1 MTEMTETKFFH
12 FGQFFSKRAL
22 IATVIGVGLVAVT
35 EFVLPFFNILTV
47 RALWDWFTPVT
58 ITFTLAVIMVTCAI
72 ARNIVASILI
82 TMAAALSFYHPF
94 DSNSSTAGYAFTA
107 AIIIF
112 LVTALLSGFFATR
125 EMSGQSAFLSIGI
138 LFGIQGLIGAGISLA
153 TNLTSAHEAFF
164 DYHVNVAYGESV
176 NGFPVFDVVLA
187 VFSLV
192 YMIAF
197 IILSRKRYTASIEGK
212 KFEIF
217 GQILIFLA
225 IAGALVFS
233 ILSHGTYDEFTA
245 NSIYTEENTQ
255 FFNILFEKERHG
267 IFSSVKL
274 LNIFYILPIVGFII
288 GLGLALI
295 VHQRAEGTLGYMKFN
310 FEGSFFS
317 LNIAVGIIAFG
328 FSSTILNLM
337 NSSFYLRGAA
347 FFTLFTEF
355 TNLLLLN
362 MLIAYVIFLIIT
374 IIRRIANK

>member
-1 MTEMTETKFFH
+1 
-12 FGQFFSKRAL
+12 
-22 IATVIGVGLVAVT
+22 
-35 EFVLPFFNILTV
+35 
-47 RALWDWFTPVT
+47 VT
-58 ITFTLAVIMVTCAI
+58 ITFTLAVIMVTSAI

-82 TMAAALSFYHPF
+82 AAAAALSFYHPF
-94 DSNSSTAGYAFTA
+94 NSDASASGYAFTA
-107 AIIIF
+107 ASIIF
-112 LVTALLSGFFATR
+112 LVTAILSGFFATR
-125 EMSGQSAFLSIGI
+125 EMSGQSALLSIGI
-138 LFGIQGLIGAGISLA
+138 IFGIQGLIGAGISLA
-153 TNLTSAHEAFF
+153 TNLTSAHVEFW
-164 DYHVNVAYGESV
+164 DYGVNVAHGQSI

-187 VFSLV
+187 AFSVV
-192 YMIAF
+192 YMVAF
-197 IILSRKRYTASIEGK
+197 IILSRKKYTASIEGK

-233 ILSHGTYDEFTA
+233 ILSHVTYNQNTA
-245 NSIYTEENTQ
+245 NSIYTENNAQ
-255 FFNILFEKERHG
+255 FFNILFEKERYG
-267 IFSSVKL
+267 IFSSVTF

-295 VHQRAEGTLGYMKFN
+295 VHQRADGTLGYMRFN

-328 FSSTILNLM
+328 FSYTILNLA

-362 MLIAYVIFLIIT
+362 MLIVYVVYLIIT